1 MEWLTS
7 GMRRDVCILLYGEEY
22 RTQKLKTALQRRY
35 DRRIRPQQF
44 EGAVNA
50 LVDDGY
56 VERRV
61 DGIADVVTLTER
73 GERGVETQY
82 EWLRERVST
91 DDGTGDGKNTGPTD
105 GEGREREDR

>member
-7 GMRRDVCILLYGEEY
+7 GMRRDVCVLLYGEEY
-22 RTQKLKTALQRRY
+22 RTQRLKTALQRRY
-35 DRRIRPQQF
+35 DRRIRPKQF

-56 VERRV
+56 VERQV
-61 DGIADVVTLTER
+61 DGIADVVTLTDR

-82 EWLRERVST
+82 EWLRERVG
-91 DDGTGDGKNTGPTD
+91 DVGGEEEPEDGAPAG
-105 GEGREREDR
+105 

>member
-35 DRRIRPQQF
+35 DRRLRPKQF
-44 EGAVNA
+44 EAAVNA

-61 DGIADVVTLTER
+61 DGIADVVTLTDR
-73 GERGVETQY
+73 GTRGVEAQY
-82 EWLRERVST
+82 EWLREQVGAS
-91 DDGTGDGKNTGPTD
+91 DENDPPADGDG
-105 GEGREREDR
+105 

>member
-7 GMRRDVCILLYGEEY
+7 GLRRDVCILLYGEEY

-35 DRRIRPQQF
+35 DRRIRPKQF

-61 DGIADVVTLTER
+61 DGIADVVALTDR
-73 GERGVETQY
+73 GERGVEAQY
-82 EWLRERVST
+82 EWLRSRVETSDEKKSNGERT
-91 DDGTGDGKNTGPTD
+91 
-105 GEGREREDR
+105 ER